1 MYAFFPTKQATIHDN
16 WDVVGLRGTGSCD
29 VSLDKTFVPSEFIYD
44 VVDSRNL
51 RGGPLYLLG
60 RPGFVINEHAG
71 LALGIARRALDE
83 IVKIAK
89 SKRRRIDPNTIAERS
104 VFQRVV
110 GELDLKLRATRHL
123 CLDVFE
129 NAWNTVSTGEV
140 PSHEQ
145 QNEMRA
151 TSLYATEIALDV
163 VTKAFRYAGGSA
175 LHEGQV
181 LQECLRDMNAAAQ
194 HFMVTDAAYESHGQ
208 TLLDIS
214 ETLAKV

>member
-1 MYAFFPTKQATIHDN
+1 M
-16 WDVVGLRGTGSCD
+16 RGTGSCD

-110 GELDLKLRATRHL
+110 GELDLKLRATKYL